1 MKVEFGIEKD
11 DILHIRYMY
20 CKECRN
26 YQFDAPCAMKIEA
39 CKIHC
44 EALGNVIAAVFE
56 ALEGIAWVPGTLK
69 EINIKDVYD
78 RKPGVTVSIYDMEDE
93 NEEV

>member
-26 YQFDAPCAMKIEA
+26 YQFEKPVKLTITFN
-39 CKIHC
+39 
-44 EALGNVIAAVFE
+44 GNLCTNGVDYIIPIFS
-56 ALEGIAWVPGTLK
+56 ALEGIAWIPGMVKRLEFNLNGRDGICVK
-69 EINIKDVYD
+69 L
-78 RKPGVTVSIYDMEDE
+78 EDYE

>member
-26 YQFDAPCAMKIEA
+26 YQFDVPCEMKIKA
-39 CKIHC
+39 CKAKG
-44 EALGNVIAAVFE
+44 EKFFSAVFE
-56 ALEGIAWVPGTLK
+56 ALEGIAWVPGTQK
-69 EINIKDVYD
+69 GTRIENTEDGE
-78 RKPGVTVSIYDMEDE
+78 PGITVSIYDMEDE
-93 NEEV
+93 NEKV